1 MWLSEILSLEKQQ
14 NIINYIVFHFSAKF
28 HHVLSPCWGVDERES
43 GTSEVGPHW
52 AVLHGPWPA
61 LKTASHLV
69 IYFLLSVKNAILKRA
84 QPIQGQA
91 ENHQNSTVAITDVG
105 KRALVTGEVD
115 SDVVEEAA
123 KAWDY
128 RGGELMAVYNA
139 LGLQREKKELG
150 SKVEKRIPLKPC
162 RSHQYFD
169 QFGIVCKQFLIC
181 KKKGCLPNI
190 WIF

>member
-1 MWLSEILSLEKQQ
+1 M
-14 NIINYIVFHFSAKF
+14 
-28 HHVLSPCWGVDERES
+28 
-43 GTSEVGPHW
+43 
-52 AVLHGPWPA
+52 LHGPWPA

-150 SKVEKRIPLKPC
+150 SKVEKRISLKPC

-181 KKKGCLPNI
+181 KKKDVSQISDYFKPAPKMDYFSTLLIILHIFASTIEVPIAFLGCLFLRIVSTFFINA
-190 WIF
+190 